1 MTKKSKK
8 TKILIISA
16 IVVVVLIIIAVVGK
30 KAGFIGKSYQIK
42 VSTELVEKRTI
53 EELITANGKVQP
65 QTEVKISADVSG
77 EIVELYVKEGQEVEK
92 GELLLKINPDIYLS
106 TLDKM
111 TASLNSTKANLANS
125 KAYLSQIKSRF
136 INAELSFKRQEK
148 LYKQGVT
155 SKSEFET
162 ATAEYEVAKAEV
174 DASQQSVI
182 AARYNVLS
190 SQASLKEARENYNKT
205 SIYSP
210 VTGTI
215 SMLNVELGERV
226 VGTMQMQ
233 GTEILRIA
241 NLNNMEVQVDV
252 NENDIIRVTKG
263 DTALIEID
271 AYLEEDFIGIVTEI
285 AHSANVSGTGSDQVT
300 NFEVKIIILQ
310 ESYQHL
316 IPENDTLFYP
326 FRPGMSATVDI
337 KTETK
342 NNVLSIPIQAV
353 TTRTDSVLNMN
364 SDTLQTT
371 KTDENTEESKINND
385 ELQIV
390 VFVYNEDT
398 QTVAVKKVETGIQ
411 DNQYIEIIKGL
422 SENEEIVVA
431 PYLVV
436 SKKLKNKQE
445 VLKVKKEKLFE

>member
-1 MTKKSKK
+1 MAKKSKK
-8 TKILIISA
+8 NKILIISA
-16 IVVVVLIIIAVVGK
+16 IIVVALIIFAVIGK
-30 KAGFIGKSYQIK
+30 KAGFIGKSYQVK
-42 VSTELVEKRTI
+42 VSTELVQKRTI

-77 EIVELYVKEGQEVEK
+77 EIVELYVKEGQEVKK

-106 TLDKM
+106 TLDKIA
-111 TASLNSTKANLANS
+111 ASLNSTKANLANS
-125 KAYLSQIKSRF
+125 KAYLSQVKSRF
-136 INAELSFKRQEK
+136 INAELSFNRQEK
-148 LYKQGVT
+148 LYKQGVI

-162 ATAEYEVAKAEV
+162 ATAEYEVAKSEV
-174 DASQQSVI
+174 EASKQSVT

-271 AYLEEDFIGIVTEI
+271 AYLNEDFKGIVTDI
-285 AHSANVSGTGSDQVT
+285 AHSANVSGAGSDQVT

-316 IPENDTLFYP
+316 IPEDDTLFYP

-353 TTRTDSVLNMN
+353 TTRTDSILNMN
-364 SDTLQTT
+364 SVRLKTT
-371 KTDENTEESKINND
+371 IKDENLKEIKND

-390 VFVYNEDT
+390 VFVYNEET
-398 QTVAVKKVETGIQ
+398 ETVEVKRVVTGIQ
-411 DNQYIEIIKGL
+411 DNQYIEITEGL
-422 SENEEIVVA
+422 SENDEIIVA

-436 SKKLKNKQE
+436 SKKLKNKQK
-445 VLKVKKEKLFE
+445 VLKVKKEELFE